1 MRSTV
6 VLAIA
11 ILLATPAGVES
22 ALLDVPIE
30 PTDVAQ
36 ETALHVST
44 SSPDSLPF
52 EIPAAS
58 DFETLPPIDARP
70 GLAPGHAV
78 ALATVPEPTT
88 ALLLGVGLVG
98 LAWTGRTRPAA
109 T

>member
-1 MRSTV
+1 MRPTV

-30 PTDVAQ
+30 LTDVAL
-36 ETALHVST
+36 ETALVASS

-52 EIPAAS
+52 EIPAPS

-70 GLAPGHAV
+70 DLAPGHAIT
-78 ALATVPEPTT
+78 LATVPEPTT
-88 ALLLGVGLVG
+88 ALLLGLGLAG
-98 LAWTGRTRPAA
+98 LAWTGRARPAA